1 MGEPA
6 NSRNSDR
13 QQDRCKCQR
22 VPSQSCDKFLD
33 RLDGFLGL
41 NIRPRNPICE

>member
-6 NSRNSDR
+6 NFRNSDR
-13 QQDRCKCQR
+13 QQDRCQR
-22 VPSQSCDKFLD
+22 VPSQSRDKFVD

-41 NIRPRNPICE
+41 NIRPRNPICEWG